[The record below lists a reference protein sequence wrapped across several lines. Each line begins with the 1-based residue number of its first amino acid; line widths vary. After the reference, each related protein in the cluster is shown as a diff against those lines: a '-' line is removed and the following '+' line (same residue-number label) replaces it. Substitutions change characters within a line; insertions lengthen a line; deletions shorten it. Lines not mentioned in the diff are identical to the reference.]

1 MSDDPTDFND
11 LYGEPSNRGSASVS
25 NEDGKPNPATTRIV
39 GVLGLIALGL
49 AFYTITGGFKSSPQE
64 TTDNSQQQ
72 LASNKSSVAKSNNIV
87 ADKIEEVTGM
97 NVSGISDMTN
107 IDWGSEEK
115 KAVNKAA
122 VLALLDKMNELETA
136 RLKMQEVGA
145 GVMSRL
151 EGMKS
156 SETGSK
162 IAADKSSVAQYVVL
176 LAEAENAMKEDVEV
190 TVFLSEINSLLKKW
204 EAAGDWKYEPQ
215 PFVLERLD
223 LFLQRTD
230 DRQKELT
237 VLDDAIVG
245 LVATTKENQP
255 GTLLASAISER
266 ATEGQESI
274 AKRLA
279 KVAEES
285 RESAIKKMEDEVRE
299 SESALAESLAKLDTT
314 AVLARAHENN
324 KKVADLLRAIEE
336 DKQAVALAEKKRLQ
350 EQQYIADQAAIQVYL
365 VPFISQ
371 GRELRGDLGGTGPMS
386 YGVIVSSGGLD
397 DSNQGLRKLE
407 EIAKY
412 RNDRAKG
419 GLPGGDN
426 PRGVQNFLLRAQA
439 LLKKHGEYMV
449 EKGILAK

>member
-107 IDWGSEEK
+107 IDWGSEEE

-122 VLALLDKMNELETA
+122 VLALLEKMKELETA

-230 DRQKELT
+230 DRQKEFN

-245 LVATTKENQP
+245 LVVTTKDNQP

-279 KVAEES
+279 RVAEES
-285 RESAIKKMEDEVRE
+285 RESAIRKMEDEVRE

-314 AVLARAHENN
+314 C
-324 KKVADLLRAIEE
+324 LLYTSPSPR
-336 DKQAVALAEKKRLQ
+336 D
-350 EQQYIADQAAIQVYL
+350 
-365 VPFISQ
+365 
-371 GRELRGDLGGTGPMS
+371 RG
-386 YGVIVSSGGLD
+386 
-397 DSNQGLRKLE
+397 
-407 EIAKY
+407 
-412 RNDRAKG
+412 
-419 GLPGGDN
+419 
-426 PRGVQNFLLRAQA
+426 
-439 LLKKHGEYMV
+439 
-449 EKGILAK
+449 